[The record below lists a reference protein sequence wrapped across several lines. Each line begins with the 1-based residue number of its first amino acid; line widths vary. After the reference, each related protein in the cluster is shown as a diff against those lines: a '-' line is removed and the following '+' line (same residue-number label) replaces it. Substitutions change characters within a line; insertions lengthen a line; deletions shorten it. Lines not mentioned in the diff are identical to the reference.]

1 MADGAMRM
9 SEQYRERALRREG
22 GGGVYEVAGLCFDLF
37 FAKGLTIFQCA
48 ETVNNAGPLCAGTRG
63 RHGGLFTWGVVE
75 RL

>member
-1 MADGAMRM
+1 MAPCECLNNTENGP
-9 SEQYRERALRREG
+9 SEGKGE
-22 GGGVYEVAGLCFDLF
+22 GGVYEVAGLCFDLF